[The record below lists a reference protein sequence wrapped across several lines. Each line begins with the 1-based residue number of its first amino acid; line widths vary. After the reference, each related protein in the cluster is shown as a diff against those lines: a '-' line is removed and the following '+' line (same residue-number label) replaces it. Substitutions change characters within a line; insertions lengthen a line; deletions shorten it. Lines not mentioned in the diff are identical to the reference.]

1 MNKTC
6 YVPVVIYGLDL
17 KFIEVIAIFIQIVVN
32 LTWLKIPRHIR
43 WQGKPSQMLCLFVT
57 QSNDALP
64 RCGLDPIK

>member
-32 LTWLKIPRHIR
+32 LTWLKIPRTPL
-43 WQGKPSQMLCLFVT
+43 GKASQSKQLCL
-57 QSNDALP
+57 L
-64 RCGLDPIK
+64 